1 MPTYTFRNKETGEV
15 IEEFCSI
22 AQRQEKLDSGK
33 YEQIINAKPDIISM
47 RGDAISK
54 TSGDYRDLLKR
65 IKKGSGRGNTI
76 KV

>member
-1 MPTYTFRNKETGEV
+1 MPSYTFRNKETGEV
-15 IEEFCSI
+15 TDEFCSL
-22 AQRQEKLDSGK
+22 AERQEKLDSGK
-33 YEQIINAKPDIISM
+33 YEQIIGRPEIISM

-65 IKKGSGRGNTI
+65 IKKGAGKGNTI

>member
-1 MPTYTFRNKETGEV
+1 MPSYTFKNKETGEV
-15 IEEFCSI
+15 TDEFCSL
-22 AQRQEKLDSGK
+22 AERQEKLDSGK
-33 YEQIINAKPDIISM
+33 YEQIIGRPKIISM

-65 IKKGSGRGNTI
+65 IKKGAGKGNTI

>member
-1 MPTYTFRNKETGEV
+1 MPSYTFRNKETGEV
-15 IEEFCSI
+15 TDEFCSL
-22 AQRQEKLDSGK
+22 AERQEKLDSGK
-33 YEQIINAKPDIISM
+33 YEQIIGRPKIISM

-65 IKKGSGRGNTI
+65 IKKGAGKGNTI

>member
-15 IEEFCSI
+15 TDEFCSI
-22 AQRQEKLDSGK
+22 SQRQEKLDSGK

-54 TSGDYRDLLKR
+54 TSGDYRDLLRK
-65 IKKGSGRGNTI
+65 IKKGAGRGNTI
-76 KV
+76 NV